1 MSATTTVTGPD
12 RRSIQVTEKESNI
25 STSARP
31 RAKRRFGARA
41 KLLLALFLVGAI
53 SISSWLFLTRNQV
66 STDDAAIEGHVVQV
80 SPKIASHV
88 KAIYFNDNYV
98 VKQGDLLV
106 ELDPR
111 DFDVSFTSAEAN
123 VASAQ
128 SRVAEAQAQQLLA
141 EATLGQAQADLK
153 SAQAT
158 LDNAAADLKRN
169 EQLFATHV
177 IDRREYD
184 NSLASARTST
194 ANVESGQKKVASAQ
208 AQLRLT
214 QAEYNTA
221 AAAEKQASAQ
231 LRAAQLQVSYTKI
244 YAPFSGRIVKKGV
257 EPGDYVQPGQ
267 TLFSLVEPEVW
278 VVANFKETQL
288 KRMFVGQPVKV
299 KVDAVPDREFRGHVE
314 SFQDGTGG
322 RFTLLPPE
330 NATGNY
336 VKVVQRVPVKIVFDE
351 PVQELSRLWP
361 GESVEPVVDVSS
373 ENPANS
379 RKAEPLPPA
388 LLGESL
394 PNAR

>member
-1 MSATTTVTGPD
+1 MSASTPATISD
-12 RRSIQVTEKESNI
+12 RRPI
-25 STSARP
+25 SEPKSSASPQP
-31 RAKRRFGARA
+31 RLIRRARLRVKIFGAF
-41 KLLLALFLVGAI
+41 LLVVIATLSTWWF
-53 SISSWLFLTRNQV
+53 FTRNLV

-80 SPKIASHV
+80 SPKVASHV
-88 KAIYFNDNYV
+88 KAVYFNDNYV
-98 VKQGDLLV
+98 VRQGELLV

-111 DFDVSFTSAEAN
+111 DFDVSLTSAEAN
-123 VASAQ
+123 LASAQ
-128 SRVAEAQAQQLLA
+128 SKVAEAKAQQLLA

-153 SAQAT
+153 SSQAT
-158 LDNAAADLKRN
+158 QDNAAADLKRN

-184 NSLASARTST
+184 NSVASARTST
-194 ANVESGQKKVASAQ
+194 ANVESAQKKVASAQ

-214 QAEYNTA
+214 EAEYTTA

-231 LRAAQLQVSYTKI
+231 LEAAQLQLSYTKI

-288 KRMFVGQPVKV
+288 KRITVGQPVRL
-299 KVDAVPDREFRGHVE
+299 KVDAVPDREFRGHIE

-351 PVQELSRLWP
+351 PLQDLSRLWP
-361 GESVEPVVDVSS
+361 GESVEPEVDVS
-373 ENPANS
+373 NDRPANS

-394 PNAR
+394 PSGR